1 MHIYLRGDTLQRLRL
16 VSGLVLFVF
25 AATHFINHALGLVG
39 LEAMHVFQD
48 WRKAVTR
55 SWPGSIVLMAAAL
68 AHVGLALWKLA
79 RRATWRMPLWE
90 AAQILIA
97 LAIPFLLIPHIMFTR
112 VAAERFGVVD
122 SYSYEL
128 VWLWPAYAVLQNVL
142 LALVWAHACIG
153 LHYWLRLAP
162 AYRSIERWLIVPAVA
177 LPVLAIAG
185 FIAAGQSTAEIMAE
199 EEVFEAL
206 KERSR
211 WPDDDAI
218 GWLVSVG
225 NLARIGFAGLVLV
238 TIAILMLRTG
248 RRPVRAK
255 VAAGDAGLPRHASGV
270 GYHDGPTVAL
280 VPGRTLLETS
290 RANGVPHASVCG
302 GRARCGTCQ
311 VRVRAGQENLPK
323 PGFAERAVLK
333 SIEAPEDIRLA
344 CQLRPTAPCTVE
356 VLFRPET
363 LSPIP
368 VEFVEVKEIA
378 AAHQRAVLAG
388 ETIDIPAG
396 NRAAFQDWMAGKLTY
411 RVALEDMAADGFALK
426 GARLDF
432 LNNRPTIAISY
443 EHNNR
448 PVSLFVL
455 PSDAATSVAV
465 SGQRNGQHV
474 LGWSDDRYAYFAVA
488 ELERDELEKLEDA
501 LTERALASGDPSA
514 AADSKEATP

>member
-1 MHIYLRGDTLQRLRL
+1 
-16 VSGLVLFVF
+16 V
-25 AATHFINHALGLVG
+25 
-39 LEAMHVFQD
+39 
-48 WRKAVTR
+48 VTR
-55 SWPGSIVLMAAAL
+55 SWPGSLLLMTAAA

-79 RRATWRMPLWE
+79 RRSTWRMPMWE

-142 LALVWAHACIG
+142 LVLVWAHSCIG

-162 AYRSIERWLIVPAVA
+162 TYRRIERWLILPAVA

-185 FIAAGQSTAEIMAE
+185 FVAAGQATVEIMAE

-206 KERSR
+206 KERSH
-211 WPDDDAI
+211 WPDDEAI
-218 GWLVSVG
+218 GWLVATG
-225 NLARIGFAGLVLV
+225 DLARYTFAGLVALAGLV
-238 TIAILMLRTG
+238 LLLRMA
-248 RRPVRAK
+248 RRPIK
-255 VAAGDAGLPRHASGV
+255 VKKAQSTANERPVITPAPPENVTGIS
-270 GYHDGPTVAL
+270 YHDGPTVAL
-280 VPGRTLLETS
+280 MPGRTLLETS
-290 RANGVPHASVCG
+290 RANGIPHASVCG

-311 VRVRAGQENLPK
+311 VRVRAGIDGLPTA
-323 PGFAERAVLK
+323 GFAERAVLR
-333 SIEAPEDIRLA
+333 SIEAPVDIRLA

-356 VLFRPET
+356 VMYRPEA
-363 LSPIP
+363 LAPIP
-368 VEFVEVKEIA
+368 VEFVEVKEVA

-396 NRAAFQDWMAGKLTY
+396 NRDAFQSWVTGKLTY

-443 EHNNR
+443 EHKDR

-488 ELERDELEKLEDA
+488 ELERSELEKLEEA
-501 LTERALASGDPSA
+501 LTERTLASVAPA
-514 AADSKEATP
+514 AQSNADSKEATP